1 MKQIFL
7 AIAVIFFISCTMLEA
22 DTALNEN
29 QILNDGK
36 EIYSL
41 MGNLNKAIT
50 DKNSKKIRD
59 IADFDSK
66 ETEIK
71 ETADFAL
78 RILANTDYP
87 ILFQMIDK
95 DSFNMSLLQEKTTKI
110 YVVSMEDKSDFT
122 SNFLM
127 VNRYS
132 IDNYTLT
139 VVKSRKNND
148 FNEVSRISFE
158 IKRKG
163 KKFKIAKIGIFS
175 S

>member
-7 AIAVIFFISCTMLEA
+7 AITVIFFISCTILEA
-22 DTALNEN
+22 DTVLNET
-29 QILNDGK
+29 QLLKDSK

-41 MGNLNKAIT
+41 MGSLNRAVA
-50 DKNSKKIRD
+50 DKNSKRIRD
-59 IADFDSK
+59 ITDFDSK
-66 ETEIK
+66 EENVK

-78 RILANTDYP
+78 KILANTDYQL
-87 ILFQMIDK
+87 LFQMVNT
-95 DSFNMSLLQEKTTKI
+95 DSLNTSLLKEKTTKI
-110 YVVSMEDKSDFT
+110 YEISMVDKSDFT
-122 SNFLM
+122 SNFLI

-132 IDNYTLT
+132 NDNYTLI
-139 VVKSRKNND
+139 VVKSKKNNN

-163 KKFKIAKIGIFS
+163 KKFKIAKIGLFS

>member
-7 AIAVIFFISCTMLEA
+7 AITIIFFISCTILEA
-22 DTALNEN
+22 DTSLNEN
-29 QILNDGK
+29 QMLSDGK
-36 EIYSL
+36 EIYNL

-59 IADFDSK
+59 ITDLDSK
-66 ETEIK
+66 ETSIK
-71 ETADFAL
+71 ETTDFAL
-78 RILANTDYP
+78 KILANTDYP
-87 ILFQMIDK
+87 ALFRMVDTN
-95 DSFNMSLLQEKTTKI
+95 SFNTSLLKEKVTKI
-110 YVVSMEDKSDFT
+110 YEVNMEDKANLT
-122 SNFLM
+122 SNLLI

-132 IDNYTLT
+132 NDNYTLI
-139 VVKSRKNND
+139 VVKSRKTSD

-163 KKFKIAKIGIFS
+163 KKFKIVKIGLFS